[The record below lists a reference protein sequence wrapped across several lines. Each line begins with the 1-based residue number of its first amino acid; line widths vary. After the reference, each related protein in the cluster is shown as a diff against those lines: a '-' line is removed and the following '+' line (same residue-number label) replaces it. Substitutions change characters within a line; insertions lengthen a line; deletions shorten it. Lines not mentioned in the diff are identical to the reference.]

1 MDLWILLQTVPVAL
15 RGEGQLV
22 GQTAADVDDL
32 ETDEARS
39 VPTDD

>member
-1 MDLWILLQTVPVAL
+1 MDLWILLQTVPVAF

-32 ETDEARS
+32 ETDGTGS
-39 VPTDD
+39 VSTDE